1 MINFLVDKI
10 GASVC
15 HQLPARSLQIGDII
29 LPVCARCSGI
39 YIGFFISAIVLFIL
53 FRKREN
59 GLPPLYIIV
68 ILALFLIST
77 ISDGIIS
84 NFASFNTNNTIRFI
98 TGYLCGIAMITIIYP
113 IFNFQY
119 FKESNDTAIFSR
131 PIKFIVYILVSA
143 AFISIV
149 LLRINFLGYFFY
161 YFNAFSIVFTFFFI
175 NLLIVLLIPLLSQK
189 AANLLSKYLA
199 APLIISIALSV
210 LELFISYRLHQ
221 FLLNLG
227 A

>member
-15 HQLPARSLQIGDII
+15 HQLPVRSLQIGDII
-29 LPVCARCSGI
+29 LPVCARGSGI

-59 GLPPLYIIV
+59 SLPPLYIIV

-77 ISDGIIS
+77 ITDGIIS
-84 NFASFNTNNTIRFI
+84 NFASFNTNNIIRFI

-119 FKESNDTAIFSR
+119 FKESNDTRVFSR

-161 YFNAFSIVFTFFFI
+161 YLNAFSIIFTFFFI
-175 NLLIVLLIPLLSQK
+175 NLVMVLLVPPLSQK

-210 LELFISYRLHQ
+210 LELFISYRLQQ

-227 A
+227 T

>member
-39 YIGFFISAIVLFIL
+39 YTGFFISAIVLFIL

-77 ISDGIIS
+77 ITDGIIS
-84 NFASFNTNNTIRFI
+84 NFASFNTNNIIRFI

-119 FKESNDTAIFSR
+119 FKESNDTRVFSR

-161 YFNAFSIVFTFFFI
+161 YFDAFSIIFTFFFI
-175 NLLIVLLIPLLSQK
+175 NLVIVLLIPTFSQK

-199 APLIISIALSV
+199 ALLIISIALSV

-227 A
+227 T

>member
-77 ISDGIIS
+77 ITDGIIS
-84 NFASFNTNNTIRFI
+84 NFASFNTNNIIRFI

-119 FKESNDTAIFSR
+119 FKESNDTRVFSR
-131 PIKFIVYILVSA
+131 PIKFIIYILVSA
-143 AFISIV
+143 VLIYIV

-161 YFNAFSIVFTFFFI
+161 YFNAFSIIFTFFFI
-175 NLLIVLLIPLLSQK
+175 NLVMVFLIPPLSQK
-189 AANLLSKYLA
+189 ASKLLSKYLA
-199 APLIISIALSV
+199 VPLIISIALSV